1 MNEFDFISYV
11 AQPFV
16 LTLMLLSPITLF
28 YLSKD
33 EEIE

>member
-1 MNEFDFISYV
+1 MSEFDFITYV

-16 LTLMLLSPITLF
+16 LTMMLLSPIVLF

-33 EEIE
+33 EEAE